1 MEWSKQLIL
10 AIKQQTTLNIS
21 LLIRQNKEK
30 LLKYQYFKRT
40 KMKLLQNKKLTIIM
54 LLAVVCLGILGFA
67 YYRHK
72 AKYDYEINQVL
83 NYENKIVVPSQ
94 KKLTNQNTN
103 IVIYDD
109 SAENQHLI
117 GISFK
122 YSNGNQA
129 NAKKIQYL
137 KNSPDDIAMLKIVYT
152 KR

>member
-1 MEWSKQLIL
+1 
-10 AIKQQTTLNIS
+10 
-21 LLIRQNKEK
+21 
-30 LLKYQYFKRT
+30 
-40 KMKLLQNKKLTIIM
+40 M